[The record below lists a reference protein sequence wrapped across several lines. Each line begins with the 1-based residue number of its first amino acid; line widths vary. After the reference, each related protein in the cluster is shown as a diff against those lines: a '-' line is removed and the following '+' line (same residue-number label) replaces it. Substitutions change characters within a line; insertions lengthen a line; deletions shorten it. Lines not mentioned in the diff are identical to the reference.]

1 MRRGLAYTHAH
12 TYTLTHAYTYTRTHI
27 HTYTHTHI
35 HTHTRTRTQ
44 VQDTKLLHVAQALL
58 ALPQQ
63 SLRVYAAIADPLD
76 MMLAQE
82 LVSHRQGGETGAEAA
97 GVGLQH
103 KAQHNAQQLELVCV
117 CVCVCVCVYLY
128 THVTNSQKSST

>member
-1 MRRGLAYTHAH
+1 MH
-12 TYTLTHAYTYTRTHI
+12 T
-27 HTYTHTHI
+27 
-35 HTHTRTRTQ
+35 HTHTRAHTRTHRHTRTRAQ

-58 ALPQQ
+58 ALPLQ

-82 LVSHRQGGETGAEAA
+82 LLRHRQGGEAGVAAA

>member
-1 MRRGLAYTHAH
+1 
-12 TYTLTHAYTYTRTHI
+12 
-27 HTYTHTHI
+27 
-35 HTHTRTRTQ
+35 

-82 LVSHRQGGETGAEAA
+82 LVNHRQGGEAGAEAA
-97 GVGLQH
+97 GVGQQH

-117 CVCVCVCVYLY
+117 SVSVSVYLY
-128 THVTNSQKSST
+128 THATNSQKSSI